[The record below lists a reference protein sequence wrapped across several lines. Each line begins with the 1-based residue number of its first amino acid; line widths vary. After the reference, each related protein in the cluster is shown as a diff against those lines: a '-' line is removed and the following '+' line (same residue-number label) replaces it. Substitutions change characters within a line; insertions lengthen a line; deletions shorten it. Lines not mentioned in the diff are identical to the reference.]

1 MAARSVWRAKT
12 KLLLAATAAGGAG
25 TGAAMIANSEDPA
38 SAVKLCTAVPLRILR
53 DSITAATIA
62 FDYKYS
68 LWGLPEGSTE
78 RTRVKSEVHARSA
91 LRLQEL
97 CFKNGGIYIK
107 LGQHISQLEY
117 LVPAEYVQIMR
128 ESMLNRC
135 PVSSYDQVR
144 EVVKNELGGAPDEIF
159 AEFDPVP
166 IASASLA
173 QVHIARTREGEKVAV
188 KVQHT
193 HMTDTAA
200 ADYATVE
207 LIVNT
212 LHRLFPS
219 FDYRWLIDEI
229 RESIPKELNFLFE
242 AKNSVKCMD
251 NFRRFSPH
259 IAEYV
264 YAPKVH
270 WNLSTSKLL
279 VMEFIDGAQVND
291 LKTIQKLGIQPND
304 VAKLLSQAFAEM
316 MFKHGFVHCDPHA
329 ANVLVRPLPS
339 GHRGIFGKKKPQ
351 LILLDH
357 GLYKDLDVSTRIS
370 YASLW
375 KGLIFSDANAIKE
388 NSVKLGAGED
398 LYALFAGILT
408 MRPWNKVIDPSVD
421 HLVVQGTDSDRSE
434 LQMYA
439 SQYFSQ
445 ITELLR
451 RLPRVILLMLK
462 TNDCLRT
469 VNQSLMQ
476 GSSHETFLIV
486 GRVSSEAVVE
496 SKLLQN
502 KSFLSHL
509 LIYYTKKLAVF
520 LSVTLFGLMP
530 IPGNEEHGVLP
541 QQQQQQESSN
551 SSATIPIKKRKFPII
566 RSPSPSPEERLSAS
580 LDNDANNIED
590 FKSSGKVPSL
600 DAAIDMC
607 SSGKSDMSKKSVLTA
622 NDASPSGKSDMSK
635 NSVLEAKKEKATDTN
650 VHLLQNNL
658 DISASKPQETER
670 CDSLGSTDG
679 VVSKVNLLSNEKSA
693 GSGVLGNNMGAIVV
707 NVKKEIDSPQV
718 EGDCKPNFS
727 TGSGNVEFLVEP
739 KEPLV
744 PALEPKNS
752 ETNHQKFDKLDSSLL
767 NLSLY
772 RDPLVTREIS
782 GDGSNNV
789 SSHVYA
795 NNRSNWDLNTSMDA
809 WEPSVENNALL
820 HNSIGNGKFNNNR
833 SGHDL
838 KHSSRAVGTTD
849 FSLNKGKHVS
859 HERSSSFPI
868 SSVRP
873 RHEHKPED
881 SLCLSLGIPYRE
893 LNSSRDHSSLS
904 DKVDSVRV
912 DSNSKLQ
919 TGQLSTRNM
928 NSVSCRAVKL
938 ETVDENLECSCTGG
952 ASSTMEMSRLSL
964 MKRELIESCSS
975 ETVVPSSSNTQKVV
989 DTRPIKSELF
999 QVYNKEI
1006 SKPADSILPQESCA
1020 SSSFLS
1026 MPLTPLNSC
1035 PSRLPTFSDSTASE
1049 GLSYQSEHSFHTK
1062 HFCNKKDIPDEP
1074 IDAVIPKPVSQ
1085 KGEETSLHCENVE
1098 NLIAEDPERCKLN
1111 WVDEHPRELRG
1122 NSEVSASDEENTN
1135 LPTDMPGAD
1144 ASGTNGIH
1152 AFTNHKGIEKRRP
1165 DKEDED
1171 YEDGE
1176 LRESLMHPT
1185 VEDPNVDKQEE
1196 NVKLVECDT
1205 RNMESCVFSSDK
1217 NCNIS
1222 DFDGKA
1228 TVLDNNDKT
1237 SSDQIKECIDMGP
1250 NERDGEDGALQKSS
1264 LDEVTEV
1271 GLDIKSSNFV
1281 SPEKQVNL
1289 SGGDHVEEGDKKE
1302 ALGEGAINES
1312 HGMEATLGEKA
1323 TSERIKEISLGENDS
1338 TLPKAEASVDN
1349 SSNNNN
1355 AAISSNNASNKSR
1368 IINLPRKSVAAS
1380 PCKTVSIPGR
1390 LSSRSGKERCSD
1402 LEGEI
1407 QRGNR
1412 GEIYTD
1418 GPKKFVKDWSQHQSF
1433 RNSRSSFIARRGRLS
1448 GRFGRLHNEWDS
1460 NHEFASESYNVKA
1473 DYQDS
1478 RRKHASS
1485 IADIELDYNGYGI
1498 APDNS
1503 ALSGGRRK
1511 ALNDELHRPSA
1522 RRISPRGR
1530 DGPTMRGIPMLRRIP
1545 RNVSPSRFADEHGSD
1560 MVGFRHNEK
1569 YIQELSD
1576 DIIDPVFTRPQT
1588 MYDELDDQLVRGNR
1602 NFSTLQ
1608 RKDYSR
1614 ARSKSPIRSRTRSPG
1629 PWPSPWR
1636 RSSPDGHPQLPQ
1648 HRSPTMYR
1656 MGRMRTPD
1664 RDCFPDEVV
1673 GRRRE
1678 SPTFMAQP
1686 SNDIRDVDSGREH
1699 ILHRSVNSNRR
1710 TPPGR
1715 VFPRSTRRVNVLDP
1729 RERADGD
1736 DYMSGTVHSSR
1747 YHDAS
1752 GDDRRKFGE
1761 RRGMARSFRPA
1772 YNSDNDNV
1780 HFHHVNDGPRPFRFR
1795 PDGETDFME
1804 RSTIRERE
1812 FDGRIKHQPL
1822 FVSGRMRNIEEQ
1834 QDGNHRPSGQQV
1846 WHDQGF
1852 SDVSRVKRRRF

>member
-1 MAARSVWRAKT
+1 
-12 KLLLAATAAGGAG
+12 
-25 TGAAMIANSEDPA
+25 
-38 SAVKLCTAVPLRILR
+38 
-53 DSITAATIA
+53 
-62 FDYKYS
+62 
-68 LWGLPEGSTE
+68 
-78 RTRVKSEVHARSA
+78 
-91 LRLQEL
+91 
-97 CFKNGGIYIK
+97 
-107 LGQHISQLEY
+107 
-117 LVPAEYVQIMR
+117 
-128 ESMLNRC
+128 
-135 PVSSYDQVR
+135 
-144 EVVKNELGGAPDEIF
+144 
-159 AEFDPVP
+159 
-166 IASASLA
+166 
-173 QVHIARTREGEKVAV
+173 
-188 KVQHT
+188 
-193 HMTDTAA
+193 
-200 ADYATVE
+200 
-207 LIVNT
+207 
-212 LHRLFPS
+212 
-219 FDYRWLIDEI
+219 
-229 RESIPKELNFLFE
+229 
-242 AKNSVKCMD
+242 
-251 NFRRFSPH
+251 
-259 IAEYV
+259 
-264 YAPKVH
+264 
-270 WNLSTSKLL
+270 
-279 VMEFIDGAQVND
+279 
-291 LKTIQKLGIQPND
+291 
-304 VAKLLSQAFAEM
+304 
-316 MFKHGFVHCDPHA
+316 
-329 ANVLVRPLPS
+329 
-339 GHRGIFGKKKPQ
+339 
-351 LILLDH
+351 
-357 GLYKDLDVSTRIS
+357 
-370 YASLW
+370 
-375 KGLIFSDANAIKE
+375 
-388 NSVKLGAGED
+388 
-398 LYALFAGILT
+398 
-408 MRPWNKVIDPSVD
+408 
-421 HLVVQGTDSDRSE
+421 
-434 LQMYA
+434 
-439 SQYFSQ
+439 
-445 ITELLR
+445 
-451 RLPRVILLMLK
+451 
-462 TNDCLRT
+462 
-469 VNQSLMQ
+469 
-476 GSSHETFLIV
+476 
-486 GRVSSEAVVE
+486 
-496 SKLLQN
+496 
-502 KSFLSHL
+502 
-509 LIYYTKKLAVF
+509 
-520 LSVTLFGLMP
+520 MP
-530 IPGNEEHGVLP
+530 IPGNEEHGVFP
-541 QQQQQQESSN
+541 QQQSSN

-580 LDNDANNIED
+580 EDNDTKKIED
-590 FKSSGKVPSL
+590 FKSSGKVSSL
-600 DAAIDMC
+600 DAAVDMC

-622 NDASPSGKSDMSK
+622 NDTSPSGKSDMSK

-650 VHLLQNNL
+650 VHLLQTNL

-679 VVSKVNLLSNEKSA
+679 LMSKVNLLSNEKSA
-693 GSGVLGNNMGAIVV
+693 GSGVPGNNMGAIVV

-727 TGSGNVEFLVEP
+727 TGSGNVALLLEP
-739 KEPLV
+739 KEPLI

-752 ETNHQKFDKLDSSLL
+752 ETNHRISDKLDSALL

-772 RDPLVTREIS
+772 GATLVTREIS
-782 GDGSNNV
+782 DDGSNNV
-789 SSHVYA
+789 RSHVYA

-809 WEPSVENNALL
+809 WESSVENNALL
-820 HNSIGNGKFNNNR
+820 HNSIGNGKFNNDC

-849 FSLNKGKHVS
+849 FSLNKGKHIADE
-859 HERSSSFPI
+859 HSSSFPI
-868 SSVRP
+868 SSVQP
-873 RHEHKPED
+873 RHEYKPDD

-928 NSVSCRAVKL
+928 NSASCRAVKL

-952 ASSTMEMSRLSL
+952 TSSTMEMSSLSL

-975 ETVVPSSSNTQKVV
+975 ETVETSSSNSQKVV

-999 QVYNKEI
+999 QVCNKEI
-1006 SKPADSILPQESCA
+1006 SKPAVSILPQSAEKVMKHQESCA
-1020 SSSFLS
+1020 SSSVLS
-1026 MPLTPLNSC
+1026 MPLTPLNLC
-1035 PSRLPTFSDSTASE
+1035 PSRLPTFSEATASE
-1049 GLSYQSEHSFHTK
+1049 DLSYQSELSFHTK
-1062 HFCNKKDIPDEP
+1062 HFCSRKDIPDEP
-1074 IDAVIPKPVSQ
+1074 IDAVVPKPVSQ
-1085 KGEETSLHCENVE
+1085 KGEEISVHCEKVE

-1111 WVDEHPRELRG
+1111 WVDELPRELCG
-1122 NSEVSASDEENTN
+1122 NSEVSASDEENKN
-1135 LPTDMPGAD
+1135 LPTNMPGAD
-1144 ASGTNGIH
+1144 AFGSNGIR
-1152 AFTNHKGIEKRRP
+1152 AFTNLKGIEKRRP

-1185 VEDPNVDKQEE
+1185 VEDPNVLKKEE

-1205 RNMESCVFSSDK
+1205 RNIESFAFSSDK
-1217 NCNIS
+1217 KCNTS

-1228 TVLDNNDKT
+1228 TALDNHDET
-1237 SSDQIKECIDMGP
+1237 SSDQIKECVDMGP
-1250 NERDGEDGALQKSS
+1250 NECDGEDVALQKSL

-1271 GLDIKSSNFV
+1271 GLHKMSSNFV
-1281 SPEKQVNL
+1281 SPEKHLNL
-1289 SGGDHVEEGDKKE
+1289 SGGDHVEEGDEKE
-1302 ALGEGAINES
+1302 APGEGAINES

-1323 TSERIKEISLGENDS
+1323 TSERIKEISLRENDS

-1355 AAISSNNASNKSR
+1355 AANSSNNASNKSR
-1368 IINLPRKSVAAS
+1368 IINLPRTSIASS

-1412 GEIYTD
+1412 DEIYTD

-1460 NHEFASESYNVKA
+1460 NHEFASESYNDKA

-1485 IADIELDYNGYGI
+1485 IANIELDYNGYGI

-1511 ALNDELHRPSA
+1511 AAVNDELRSLHHPSA
-1522 RRISPRGR
+1522 RRISTRGR

-1569 YIQELSD
+1569 YIRELSD
-1576 DIIDPVFTRPQT
+1576 DIIDPVFTRQQT

-1629 PWPSPWR
+1629 PWSSPWR
-1636 RSSPDGHPQLPQ
+1636 RSPDGHPQLPQ

-1686 SNDIRDVDSGREH
+1686 SNDLRDVDSGREH
-1699 ILHRSVNSNRR
+1699 ILHRSGNSNRR

-1736 DYMSGTVHSSR
+1736 DYMTGTAHSSR
-1747 YHDAS
+1747 YHDVS
-1752 GDDRRKFGE
+1752 GDERRKFGE

-1780 HFHHVNDGPRPFRFR
+1780 RFHHASDGPRPFRFR

-1834 QDGNHRPSGQQV
+1834 QEDGNHRPSGQQV

-1852 SDVSRVKRRRF
+1852 NDVSRAKRRRF